1 MLEALGLPAAPQG
14 HLGPARCVSGRS
26 LGKVADGLGSNPAV
40 EITTGKLSLARLGPP
55 EPPGIIAVR
64 TMIRAMLSRVDFSEL
79 LLEVTAM
86 TGMDGEIS
94 PVAGSMPHVDDL
106 DVSLCALIVA
116 EAGNVGLAHASWPP
130 YSRQPTPR
138 RSRWRRNL
146 SAIS

>member
-1 MLEALGLPAAPQG
+1 MGWGRTRPSRSPRESSVWPVSALLNRPASCG
-14 HLGPARCVSGRS
+14 THLTP
-26 LGKVADGLGSNPAV
+26 
-40 EITTGKLSLARLGPP
+40 
-55 EPPGIIAVR
+55 
-64 TMIRAMLSRVDFSEL
+64 AMLSRVDFSEL